1 VTHSQAAGSGEK
13 VLRYLSRYVF
23 KTATGNRGVPRLPD
37 GRVRWNYRDSQTNRW
52 QSLVLEPD
60 ELLRRFLQHLP
71 AAPFLFASP
80 LSDRRAAQAGVLP
93 AGFHRVRR
101 FGWLAPWDRP

>member
-1 VTHSQAAGSGEK
+1 MTHSQAAGSGEK

-37 GRVRWNYRDSQTNRW
+37 GRVRWNYRDSHTARW

-71 AAPFLFASP
+71 AEPFLFASP